1 MGMTKSVFGK
11 TSNGEVVHLVT
22 VSNQKGMSIEVLDYG
37 ATLVSVN
44 VPDKD
49 GHTEDVALGYDDVL
63 DYEKGDAYLGATVG
77 RCGNR
82 VDHAEF
88 SLNGKEY
95 FMEKNE
101 GENVCHSGP
110 RCYSRRMWDMELL
123 EEENSVRFHLVSPNM
138 DQGFPGT
145 FEVTVTY
152 TLTEENELKIHY
164 NGTCDQDSLINMT
177 NHSYFNLHGQDSG
190 KTVEDHLVWIDADS
204 FTPVREDLIPTG
216 EIRSVEETPLDFRT
230 AKELGKDIAD
240 PYEQMKIGSGY
251 DHNFVLNHY
260 NGKLRR
266 VAEVK
271 EPESGRV
278 MEVFTD
284 LPAMQVYSGNFL
296 AGGPAGKNGAVYV
309 KRSGLAMETQYCPDA
324 IHHENFV
331 SPILKA
337 GEVYDTV
344 TIYKF
349 HAE

>member
-1 MGMTKSVFGK
+1 MEKRIRLCAALAMVLLLTACGQAPAEHEREERLTVVATVFPAYDFARAAG
-11 TSNGEVVHLVT
+11 GELA
-22 VSNQKGMSIEVLDYG
+22 EVQLLLPPG
-37 ATLVSVN
+37 AES
-44 VPDKD
+44 
-49 GHTEDVALGYDDVL
+49 HS
-63 DYEKGDAYLGATVG
+63 YEPTPADILAVQECDLFLYLGGESDAWVETILES
-77 RCGNR
+77 
-82 VDHAEF
+82 VD
-88 SLNGKEY
+88 
-95 FMEKNE
+95 MQ
-101 GENVCHSGP
+101 GEAL
-110 RCYSRRMWDMELL
+110 RMVDCVELL

-260 NGKLRR
+260 DGKLRR